1 MSEPKAVH
9 EQPSEWQRK
18 IEGRW
23 FGRPS
28 LFDAQGNHV
37 GYERVD
43 RASVFENGVTTYY
56 MDTQLTGNGPL
67 RNRFELGAQ
76 FAFGVVDSD
85 ENRVYTGPDFY
96 GTGQPYG
103 TFVDAHYYSPGWQ
116 ADLRTWNQILADG
129 VTQVYSSVLYDGWA
143 VCAVFNGIYQVAHDY
158 DTNPDT
164 KARIDAWLE
173 AEVERG
179 PKPQVLPTKTA
190 GRWTG
195 ELEVVAADQTVLG
208 KDLVTIEH
216 TPLDLRRA
224 RQTVTWDGVLAK
236 AYTFERYRDG
246 ARTQYDGPDV
256 FGNAQGYGRAL
267 YTTQHSNNDTWK
279 IKGREFLIDESLA
292 MAVAWEHFE
301 GDTMTHVV
309 HGLLT
314 WDETS

>member
-1 MSEPKAVH
+1 MSST
-9 EQPSEWQRK
+9 PSDWQQK

-23 FGRPS
+23 YGRPS
-28 LFDAQGNHV
+28 LFDAEGNHV
-37 GYERVD
+37 GFEYVD
-43 RASVFENGVTTYY
+43 RASVFEDGTTTYY
-56 MDTQLTGNGPL
+56 MDTKLTGAGPL

-85 ENRVYTGPDFY
+85 DDRVYTGPDFY

-129 VTQVYSSVLYDGWA
+129 QTQVYSSVLHDGWA
-143 VCAVFNGIYQVAHDY
+143 VCAVFNGVYKNAHDY
-158 DTNPDT
+158 DSNPAT
-164 KARIDAWLE
+164 KELIDAWIA
-173 AEVERG
+173 AETERG
-179 PKPQVLPTKTA
+179 SRPQVLPTKSA

-208 KDLVTIEH
+208 KAVVTIEH
-216 TPLDLRRA
+216 QPLSLRRA

-236 AYTFERYRDG
+236 QYTYERYRDG

-256 FGNAQGYGRAL
+256 WGNATSYGRAL
-267 YTTQHSNNDTWK
+267 FTSQHSDRDVWK
-279 IKGREFLIDESLA
+279 IRGREFLLDADTLDLA
-292 MAVAWEHFE
+292 VVWEHFD
-301 GDTMTHVV
+301 GDRLTHVV

-314 WDETS
+314 WEAS